1 MSVIVD
7 ITTLTHGGDGLG
19 RLDGKAVFV
28 SGAIPGDQVRCQL
41 TVEKKRYAK
50 GRLLEVVQPSPERV
64 EPPCQHFSECGGC
77 DWQQLSYE
85 DQCDWKERLFRDNC
99 HHQLDV
105 DPAVVRPLIKSPQQ
119 MGYRSRVQFKCS
131 MSADGFLLGFYRR
144 ASHSVVNV
152 GCCPVVDPK
161 IQSLISP
168 LRQLFDTSPYAR
180 QVIQIDVAVGDVGLP
195 QIVIHFKGEKL
206 DCFAQWL
213 RQNTEHIDG
222 SFFVRDERSQQ
233 LQHIRGVVGVSIE
246 VDTPAITLTYG
257 VGGFAQ
263 INLKQNRHLVEMV
276 LREAQLCG
284 DDTVLDLYCGMGNFS
299 LPLARQAKQVIGV
312 EGYEP
317 SIASAKKNAAAADC
331 VNVLFH
337 SCRVERFMESMSERV
352 DVVILD
358 PPRAGA
364 KEALAPL
371 LKLKSRSIVYVSCDQ
386 QTLLRDLTVLIAG
399 GYQLE
404 SIQPIDMFP
413 QTAHTEVL
421 AVLRQVTSRHCEL

>member
-1 MSVIVD
+1 MSVVVD
-7 ITTLTHGGDGLG
+7 ITTLTNGGDGLG

-50 GRLLEVVQPSPERV
+50 GRLLEVVQSSPMRV
-64 EPPCQHFSECGGC
+64 EPQCQHFSECGGC

-85 DQCDWKERLFRDNC
+85 DQCGWKERLFRDNC
-99 HHQLDV
+99 QHQLNV
-105 DPAVVRPLIKSPQQ
+105 DHAVIKSLVKSPQQ
-119 MGYRSRVQFKCS
+119 MGYRSRVQFKCG
-131 MSADGFLLGFYRR
+131 MGTAGFLLGFYQR

-152 GCCPVVDPK
+152 DCCPVVDPR
-161 IQSLISP
+161 IELLIEP
-168 LRQLFDTSPYAR
+168 LRQLFDASPYAR
-180 QVIQIDVAVGDVGLP
+180 HVIQIDVAVGDVGTP
-195 QIVIHFKGEKL
+195 RIVIHFKGNKL
-206 DCFAQWL
+206 DSFTLWL
-213 RQNTEHIDG
+213 RQDAGHIEG
-222 SFFVRDERSQQ
+222 SLFVLDERSQQ
-233 LQHIRGVVGVSIE
+233 LQHIRGEVGVSIKFG
-246 VDTPAITLTYG
+246 TPAITLTYG

-263 INLKQNRHLVEMV
+263 INLEQNRRLVEMV
-276 LREAQLCG
+276 VREARLCDG
-284 DDTVLDLYCGMGNFS
+284 DTVLDLYCGMGNFS
-299 LPLARQAKQVIGV
+299 LPVARQVGQVIGV

-317 SIASAKKNAAAADC
+317 SIVSAKKNASAAGC
-331 VNVLFH
+331 ENVMFH
-337 SCRVERFMESMSERV
+337 SCRVERFMELMTERV

-371 LKLKSRSIVYVSCDQ
+371 IKLKPRSIIYVSCDQ
-386 QTLLRDLTVLIAG
+386 QTLLRDLAVLIAG

-421 AVLRQVTSRHCEL
+421 AVLR